1 MSEEYLIRV
10 ENLKKH
16 FPLKKGF
23 FQTLLARE
31 ELTVKAV
38 DGISFG
44 LKKGE
49 IFGLVG
55 ESGSGKTTTGR
66 LLVRLTDPTEGAIY
80 FEGKDITLALRPKLK
95 TLGRVKKGTVC
106 SVIGCGRVA
115 KKSISSTDVSRA
127 GLDAAPGTETDY
139 LCTTH
144 FREVKKKLTT
154 RPRLKILGRVGNGAK
169 CSVASCGR

>member
-1 MSEEYLIRV
+1 LVDLSEDYLVRV

-23 FQTLLARE
+23 FQTLLARD

-44 LKKGE
+44 LRKGE
-49 IFGLVG
+49 IFGLAG

-66 LLVRLTDPTEGAIY
+66 LLVRLTEPTEGAIY
-80 FEGKDITLALRPKLK
+80 FEGKDITLALRPRLV

-106 SVIGCGRVA
+106 SVKGCGRVA
-115 KKSISSTDVSRA
+115 KKSISPTDVSRA
-127 GLDAAPGTETDY
+127 RLEVLAGGEKEKDY
-139 LCTTH
+139 
-144 FREVKKKLTT
+144 
-154 RPRLKILGRVGNGAK
+154 A
-169 CSVASCGR
+169 